1 MLRRLFQ
8 AALITAALALASS
21 AGAAFALDKVKVG
34 KSSGPMILAMVQY
47 GQQAQIWETVGLEVE
62 SVQFAGE
69 AQTMQSLASGSIEFG
84 FGSGAGLAYPV
95 KGVPASAVAAVAGP
109 PYNLVLVVRPD
120 SAIRGPGDLKGKIVG
135 VTSAGS
141 LTDWSVHELSRQMG
155 WGHDGIEALP
165 TGASRAGLAALKTG
179 EIDGLLLAEGAAFE
193 AQDHDQVRILL
204 SFGDYIKS
212 FHANIVFAANS
223 VIARDPAL
231 VERFLKGWFRTVDYV
246 LAHPD
251 FGAKV
256 GAETMGISEDAA
268 QKAFKDE
275 VVRMTTKDGSF
286 DPAAIEVVR
295 RTMKE
300 MGVLET
306 VPEAAALYSTRFV
319 PVVR

>member
-1 MLRRLFQ
+1 MLRGLLRATLI
-8 AALITAALALASS
+8 AAVVVLAYG
-21 AGAAFALDKVKVG
+21 AGAARALDKVKVG

-47 GQQAQIWETVGLEVE
+47 GQEAHIWETVGLAVD

-69 AQTMQSLASGSIEFG
+69 AQTMQALASGSVEFG

-95 KGVPASAVAAVAGP
+95 KGVPATAVAAVAGP

-120 SAIRGPGDLKGKIVG
+120 STIRAPGDLKGKIVG
-135 VTSAGS
+135 VSSAGS

-155 WGHDGIEALP
+155 WGSAGIEALP

-179 EIDGLLLAEGAAFE
+179 EIDGLLLSEGAAFE
-193 AQDHDQVRILL
+193 AQDHDQVRIVLT
-204 SFGDYIKS
+204 FGDYVKS
-212 FHANIVFAANS
+212 FHANILFAANT
-223 VIARDPAL
+223 VIASNPAL
-231 VERFLKGWFRTVDYV
+231 VERFLKGWFKTVDYV

-256 GAETMGISEDAA
+256 GAETLGISEEAA
-268 QKAFKDE
+268 RKAFNDE

-295 RTMKE
+295 RTMQE
-300 MGVLET
+300 MGVLEI
-306 VPEAAALYSTRFV
+306 VPEAAQLYSTRFV
-319 PVVR
+319 PVIR

>member
-1 MLRRLFQ
+1 MLKRVLGVVLL
-8 AALITAALALASS
+8 AAMLGLACSASP
-21 AGAAFALDKVKVG
+21 AVALDTVKVG

-47 GQQAQIWETVGLEVE
+47 GQAAHIWETVGLEVE

-69 AQTMQSLASGSIEFG
+69 AQTMQALASGSIEFG

-95 KGVPASAVAAVAGP
+95 KGVPATAVAAVAGP
-109 PYNLVLVVRPD
+109 PYNLVLVVKPD
-120 SAIRGPGDLKGKIVG
+120 SPIRAPADLKGKIVG
-135 VTSAGS
+135 VSSAGS

-155 WGHDGIEALP
+155 WGAEGIEALP

-179 EIDGLLLAEGAAFE
+179 EINGLLLAEGAAFE

-212 FHANIVFAANS
+212 FHANILFAANT
-223 VIARDPAL
+223 VIASNPAL
-231 VERFLKGWFRTVDYV
+231 VERFLKGWFKTVDYV

-256 GAETMGISEDAA
+256 GAETMGISEVAA
-268 QKAFKDE
+268 KKAFNDE

-306 VPEAAALYSTRFV
+306 VPEASALYSTRFV

>member
-1 MLRRLFQ
+1 MRSGLLRAILIVSILGISWGAVP
-8 AALITAALALASS
+8 AA
-21 AGAAFALDKVKVG
+21 ALDKVKVG

-47 GQQAQIWETVGLEVE
+47 GQAAHIWETVGLEVE

-69 AQTMQSLASGSIEFG
+69 AQTMQALASGSVEFG

-95 KGVPASAVAAVAGP
+95 KGVPATAVAAVAGP

-120 SAIRGPGDLKGKIVG
+120 SPIHAPGDLKGKIVG
-135 VTSAGS
+135 VSSAGS

-155 WGHDGIEALP
+155 WGSDGIEALP
-165 TGASRAGLAALKTG
+165 TGASRAGLAALTTG
-179 EIDGLLLAEGAAFE
+179 EIGGLTLAEGAAYE
-193 AQDHDQVRILL
+193 AQDHGQARIILT
-204 SFGDYIKS
+204 FGDYIKS
-212 FHANIVFAANS
+212 FHANILFAANS
-223 VIARDPAL
+223 VIESNPAL

-256 GAETMGISEDAA
+256 GAETTGISEDAA
-268 QKAFKDE
+268 EKAFNDE

-286 DPAAIEVVR
+286 NPQAIEVVR

-300 MGVLET
+300 MGVLEN